1 MKPALKGFTLLEM
14 LISLVIVGIL
24 AGVAIPS
31 YLSYTQKAYYA
42 EVVRAAGPAKLAV
55 AACYQSIGTL
65 TGCSGGS
72 NNIPNDIPSG
82 SSAGAVDSITTLNGT
97 ITILPTNAH
106 GIEST
111 DSYILTPSLSADGFI
126 IWTVSGGGV
135 DKGYTR

>member
-1 MKPALKGFTLLEM
+1 MKQTLKGFTLLEM

-24 AGVAIPS
+24 ASVAIPS

-82 SSAGAVDSITTLNGT
+82 FGVGAVGSITTANGA
-97 ITILPTNAH
+97 ITVLPISAH

-126 IWTVSGGGV
+126 IWAASGGGV
-135 DKGYTR
+135 DKGYSR